1 MKKLLLL
8 SLTILLFS
16 CGASSEFY
24 LNYKRYNY
32 PNSIKEQIRNA
43 DCEELE
49 VMRQKFK
56 LILKK
61 KNKLKKKEIRNIGR
75 KRHYRVI
82 DSLGILRFAV
92 LMKQRELDCE

>member
-1 MKKLLLL
+1 
-8 SLTILLFS
+8 
-16 CGASSEFY
+16 
-24 LNYKRYNY
+24 
-32 PNSIKEQIRNA
+32 
-43 DCEELE
+43 
-49 VMRQKFK
+49 MRQKFK
-56 LILKK
+56 LIIKK